1 MSTGLGILIMM
12 NNYLHDVATALL
24 FASGIVMLI
33 IMKKFDG
40 SSSPETAEYFLKIYR
55 SISRLALFSLI
66 WIIVGG
72 IPRTIFYKEF
82 EWATA
87 AGKGQIAALIV
98 KHIIA
103 FAAVGSG
110 AVVWMKIHR
119 KIENVRKQYMTK

>member
-1 MSTGLGILIMM
+1 MSQGLGILIMM

-24 FASGIVMLI
+24 LASGVAMLVI
-33 IMKKFDG
+33 AKKFDE
-40 SSSPETAEYFLKIYR
+40 SSTPETADYFLKIYR
-55 SISRLALFSLI
+55 SISRLAVFSLI
-66 WIIVGG
+66 WIIIGG

-82 EWATA
+82 EWANA
-87 AGKGQIAALIV
+87 AGKGQVAALIV

-119 KIENVRKQYMTK
+119 KIENIRKQYMTK